1 MSTRFRMEGTY
12 TALVTPFRADAE
24 QSIDWEALDA
34 LVEAQIEGGVRGLVP
49 CGTTGEAPTLT
60 AAEHTEVIARVVKS
74 ARGRAQVIAGTGTNA
89 TRSTVERCKLAER
102 AGADAVMVVAPYYNK
117 PSQEGLLQHLL
128 AAAEAVTCPF
138 VVYNIPGR
146 SGVDILP
153 ETLERLAQRAENFV
167 AVKEATG
174 HVLRTQTLARLFGE
188 RLSIL
193 SGDDALTLPIIA
205 AGGRGVISVTSN
217 LLPREVSR
225 SVSLALESLLDEARH
240 AHLALLPLHEAMFLE
255 PNPAPMKAALAM
267 AGKMGD
273 GVRLPLVAASDKTRA
288 AIKSALE
295 EFRRGRS

>member
-60 AAEHTEVIARVVKS
+60 AAEHTEVIARVVKC

>member
-128 AAAEAVTCPF
+128 AAAEAVSCPF